1 MWTRKVKFGLLRVS
15 SWSSRRTSRST
26 KAGPNKTPWG
36 LVYIYHSDVLTA
48 HTSLHVA
55 SFSLHMHDRK
65 HAWDEPADIC
75 IPADVCLTWTAVKCR
90 TSSIRTALPAYLKV
104 SFAQNICQKLNI
116 QIWVH
121 LFGFFVTLLVGFC
134 LNCPPPVPPTAPAS
148 GKPSNLPGYSTSVC
162 SWFSSGC
169 LSVFRDLFSR
179 TKCLRRYRYLWG
191 SHTCRDTE
199 GLCWRFMKPGR
210 VSLHQIAKS
219 FLNGKLWREVLF
231 VLSTFWHISLWEP
244 LWFLKQ
250 KSPVFFFFVLFFNDD
265 WVTKA
270 YETMFWSDIFKLNI
284 S

>member
-1 MWTRKVKFGLLRVS
+1 MQDELNSHRFACVPQSFIC
-15 SWSSRRTSRST
+15 T
-26 KAGPNKTPWG
+26 KHLPKT
-36 LVYIYHSDVLTA
+36 V
-48 HTSLHVA
+48 
-55 SFSLHMHDRK
+55 
-65 HAWDEPADIC
+65 
-75 IPADVCLTWTAVKCR
+75 
-90 TSSIRTALPAYLKV
+90 
-104 SFAQNICQKLNI
+104 NI

-134 LNCPPPVPPTAPAS
+134 LNCPPPPVPPTALAS

-179 TKCLRRYRYLWG
+179 TKCLLRYRYLWG

-219 FLNGKLWREVLF
+219 FLNGNLWREVLF
-231 VLSTFWHISLWEP
+231 VLYTFWHISLWEL

-250 KSPVFFFFVLFFNDD
+250 KCPGFFFVFFLMMNDWQKHMKQCFD
-265 WVTKA
+265 Q
-270 YETMFWSDIFKLNI
+270 IF
-284 S
+284 SS